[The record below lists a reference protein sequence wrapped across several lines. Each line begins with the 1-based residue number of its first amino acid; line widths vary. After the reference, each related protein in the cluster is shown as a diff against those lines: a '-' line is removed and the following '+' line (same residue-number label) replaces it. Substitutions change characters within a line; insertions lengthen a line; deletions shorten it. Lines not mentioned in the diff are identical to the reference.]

1 MEQFEKAKA
10 EAGEFLVTNW
20 HNEDFAKT
28 PEKPKVHSP
37 PKPTLSSA
45 KALSAPGTPTTQT
58 KGKGDAAML
67 EELQRLDL
75 ERQARRQKQASVREH
90 RNDVLAAHP
99 GGAQNEVT
107 VKSNQKHP
115 PAPPPHF
122 PAALGGFPAL
132 STYRQAWTPPT
143 CSFW

>member
-28 PEKPKVHSP
+28 PEKPKAHSL

-45 KALSAPGTPTTQT
+45 KAFSAPGTPTTQT

-99 GGAQNEVT
+99 GGAHNELPSRAT
-107 VKSNQKHP
+107 KNTRLS
-115 PAPPPHF
+115 PPHF
-122 PAALGGFPAL
+122 PAALGVFL
-132 STYRQAWTPPT
+132 L
-143 CSFW
+143 